1 MSIDAIFLSIGEL
14 GKQQCIYG
22 GLLCLLNGLAAFH
35 MLQYTFV
42 SFDVDFTCISS
53 EKNYSNECPDNSVA
67 ACSDVFFSTQQRS
80 SIVSEFGLVCDQSY
94 KSKATMSAFMAGVM
108 IGAFV
113 LGKFADQYG
122 RRICLGSTTLGVLVF
137 NTLSALVPSYKLY
150 LLTKF
155 AVGFFQAGFI
165 LASFVL
171 SNELVGPSKRGLV
184 SMIFQSSFSLFIV
197 ILSLLAYHL
206 QHWRR
211 LTLIISVL
219 GAPALALN
227 LIVPESPR
235 WLLSKNR
242 KREALKV
249 LRDIAAGNGSVF
261 TEKMKLEIENNNHP
275 GGGEKSGKHY
285 EEGLLDLFRTLPLSL
300 LTLTQIYS
308 WFVNSGAYYGLTLAA
323 GSAGGNLYTATAL
336 SGAVEIPAYVLANFL
351 LNITG
356 RRKILAGF
364 MLVGGFSCLGIQVFS
379 RVLPALVQSLAL
391 LGKLCLAAS
400 FAVIYIHSGEIF
412 PTTIRNSGM
421 GLMSVAARLGGI
433 IAPFIVSLGQTSPN
447 LQFTVFGLMSLTAGL
462 LNLKLPE
469 TKGAQLPETVGDLM
483 MRLQGGRITETKHN
497 NLDMEASGLLS
508 DQSDD

>member
-42 SFDVDFTCISS
+42 GFDVDFTCISGGQ
-53 EKNYSNECPDNSVA
+53 NYSNECPDNSVS
-67 ACSDVFFSTQQRS
+67 ACSDVFFFTQQRS
-80 SIVSEFGLVCDQSY
+80 SIVSEWSLVCDQSY

-108 IGAFV
+108 VGAFV

-122 RRICLGSTTLGVLVF
+122 RKVCLSSTTLGVLVF
-137 NTLSALVPSYKLY
+137 NTLSGLVPSYKLY

-155 AVGFFQAGFI
+155 SVGFFQAGFI

-197 ILSLLAYHL
+197 VLSALAYHL
-206 QHWRR
+206 QHWRQ
-211 LTLIISVL
+211 LTLIISVF

-227 LIVPESPR
+227 LIIPESPR

-261 TEKMKLEIENNNHP
+261 TEKMKMEIENNQP
-275 GGGEKSGKHY
+275 GGGEKSDRNY
-285 EEGLLDLFRTLPLSL
+285 EEGLLDLFRTVPLSL

-323 GSAGGNLYTATAL
+323 GTAGGNLYTATAL
-336 SGAVEIPAYVLANFL
+336 SGAVEIPAYILANFL

-364 MLVGGFSCLGIQVFS
+364 MVVGGFSCLGIQVLS
-379 RVLPALVQSLAL
+379 RVFPALVQSMAL

-412 PTTIRNSGM
+412 PTTIRNSAM
-421 GLMSVAARLGGI
+421 GLVSVAARVGGI
-433 IAPFIVSLGQTSPN
+433 LAPFIVSLGNVSDN
-447 LQFTVFGLMSLTAGL
+447 LQFTVFGLMSLTAGI

-469 TKGAQLPETVGDLM
+469 TKGAQLPETVSELM
-483 MRLQGGRITETKHN
+483 MTLQGRRITETKYN
-497 NLDMEASGLLS
+497 KLDMEASGLLS